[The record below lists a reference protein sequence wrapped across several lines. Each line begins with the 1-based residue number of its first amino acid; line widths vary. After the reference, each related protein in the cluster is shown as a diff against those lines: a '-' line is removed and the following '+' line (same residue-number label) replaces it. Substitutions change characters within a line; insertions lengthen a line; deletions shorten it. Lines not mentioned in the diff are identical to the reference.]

1 MRRFACLSLLVIF
14 VVASLAGCG
23 GSAGGHPTPA
33 PPQMT
38 LSLSVSSI
46 DMQQDGNVNP
56 GITLTIANALGD
68 VSVSVTG
75 LPNGISAQFDAA
87 SQLLSFSGGKDVP
100 AGSYA
105 ATVTATSGAQTASQ
119 PLTVINDVVAVVS
132 PDVDPSLGVSGKL
145 DQFMATSFQVAQW
158 TGDIFGSGT
167 TAVARKQELHDL
179 GALHNRLQVIA
190 GAMPMISNTGTAA
203 DWDFTLLNTTAQP
216 VIDAGPDHSPEFQIG
231 TAPAWMCDSNG
242 HLIVSAHAK
251 DFAAY
256 AANLVRYYNK
266 GGFDW
271 GGTHF
276 QSPTPFSI
284 TWWGIFNEYNLND
297 LTASEYL
304 TLYNTTVPA
313 MLAVD
318 PTIKISALEI
328 SDFGL
333 ATGDAGDPMIALP
346 TFLGSSSAD
355 GVNTQVDV
363 LSTHFYGSCN
373 QRDTDTQIFS
383 QVSAF
388 ADNIRY
394 FYKALAQYR
403 PDLSTTQVWVTENNV
418 NADFDDGTGHST
430 CNPGQAFVTDQRG
443 TTAYF
448 AAWRPYVFSQ
458 LGKAGNRALYHW
470 AYSGDKQY
478 GEVDGSSNKYLSYWV
493 DQALAANFPSSL
505 SAAAPD
511 ILSIDATDTSTI
523 ETLATRAGDGSVRIL
538 IVNRAVHSV
547 GDNNG
552 TGDPRTVVVELTDWT
567 WIKSATLLTIDAST
581 SLSTGP
587 KPVSADPGSHYSI
600 TLKGYGVA
608 FLTLSK

>member
-1 MRRFACLSLLVIF
+1 MRPFAFLSLIVIF
-14 VVASLAGCG
+14 LLAPLAGCG
-23 GSAGGHPTPA
+23 GGNGGHPTPA
-33 PPQMT
+33 PPQIT
-38 LSLSVSSI
+38 LSLPSSSI
-46 DMQQDGNVNP
+46 DVQQDGSIHNGLV
-56 GITLTIANALGD
+56 LTITNAPGA
-68 VSVSVTG
+68 VNVTVTG
-75 LPNGISAQFDAA
+75 LPAGITAQYDA
-87 SQLLSFSGGKDVP
+87 SVQMLNIEGGAGTP
-100 AGSYA
+100 AGTYK
-105 ATVTATSGAQTASQ
+105 TVVTATSGTQSASQ
-119 PLTVINDVVAVVS
+119 PLTVINDVVAVVD
-132 PDVDPSLGVSGKL
+132 PTVDTSLGVNGKL
-145 DQFMATSFQVAQW
+145 DQFMSTSFQVAQW

-167 TAVARKQELHDL
+167 TAIARKQELHDL
-179 GALHNRLQVIA
+179 GAQHNRLQVIA
-190 GAMPMISNTGTAA
+190 GAMPMISNTGSAA

-231 TAPAWMCDSNG
+231 TAPAWMRDSNG
-242 HLIVSAHAK
+242 HLLMSHAD

-256 AANLVRYYNK
+256 AANLVRYYNT

-276 QSPTPFSI
+276 QSPTPFPI
-284 TWWGIFNEYNLND
+284 TWWGIFNEYNLNG

-318 PTIKISALEI
+318 PAIKISALEL

-333 ATGDAGDPMIALP
+333 GSGDAGDPMIALP
-346 TFLGSSSAD
+346 TFLGTSSAN

-363 LSTHFYGSCN
+363 LSTHFYGGCN
-373 QRDTDTQIFS
+373 QSDSDAQVFS
-383 QVSAF
+383 QVPIF

-394 FYKALAQYR
+394 FYKALADNR
-403 PDLSTTQVWVTENNV
+403 PDLSATQVWVTENNV

-430 CNPGQAFVTDQRG
+430 CNPGHAFVTDTRG

-470 AYSGDKQY
+470 DYSSDKQY

-493 DQALAANFPSSL
+493 DQALAANFPSSS
-505 SAAAPD
+505 SATAPD
-511 ILSIDATDTSTI
+511 ILAVEPTDTSTI
-523 ETLATRAGDGSVRIL
+523 ETLATRAADGTVRIMV
-538 IVNRAVHSV
+538 VNRAVHSA

-552 TGDPRTVVVELTDWT
+552 TGEPRTIVVELTDWT

-587 KPVSADPGSHYSI
+587 EPASADPGPRYTI

-608 FLTLSK
+608 FLTLRK